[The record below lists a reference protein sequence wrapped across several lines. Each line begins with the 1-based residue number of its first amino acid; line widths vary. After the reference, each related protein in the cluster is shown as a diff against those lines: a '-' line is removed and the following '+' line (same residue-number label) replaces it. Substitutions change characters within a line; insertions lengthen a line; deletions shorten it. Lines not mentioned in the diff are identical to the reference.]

1 MTLQGPGRCPHER
14 VSRLRPAGLGEAVF
28 KGKSLAMLPCQR
40 SVVPLSGLSR
50 SSHFFSVLL
59 LWVTLISAYC
69 WLLSILSIASRACLR
84 RGLIISHKGPDSQV
98 NPSVGTLTQRVEV
111 IQQQHQHQQIV
122 GGMAEYWRLGA
133 TVDATKNII
142 NSACHE

>member
-59 LWVTLISAYC
+59 L
-69 WLLSILSIASRACLR
+69 IASRACLR